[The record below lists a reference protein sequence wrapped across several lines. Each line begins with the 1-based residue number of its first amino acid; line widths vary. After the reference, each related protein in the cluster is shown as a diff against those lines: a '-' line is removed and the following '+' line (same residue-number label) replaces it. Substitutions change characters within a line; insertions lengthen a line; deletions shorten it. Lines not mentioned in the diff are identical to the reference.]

1 MDYKKIKKDQLIELI
16 GELASD
22 PSKVEEIKKQ
32 AENASQEIEKFRI
45 EANNK
50 NENISE
56 LWREMND
63 QKTSVVETKEQ
74 AKNASQE
81 IRDTL
86 SEIKIKKEDIDNL
99 LSEYQKVYE
108 ECREKK
114 AEIASLE
121 KIIRKLLPGATTA
134 GLAGSYIDA
143 QKKGWRIGLYWGGF
157 IGSLG
162 LLLCIL
168 GGEYYPL
175 LSEQESIS
183 LGAVFIRFTLSLPLV
198 WIAWY
203 CQRSI
208 SQTKRVKEEYQHKE
222 RIMKVYPAFMKQL
235 SEGGAEGEKS
245 EFVKT
250 IIKAI
255 AKNPAEVLNPSKT
268 FIDLDRKKDKTE

>member
-1 MDYKKIKKDQLIELI
+1 MDYRKIKMDYKKIKKNQLIELLEEFESNI
-16 GELASD
+16 
-22 PSKVEEIKKQ
+22 SKVKEIREQ
-32 AENASQEIEKFRI
+32 AENASQEISD
-45 EANNK
+45 NK
-50 NENISE
+50 
-56 LWREMND
+56 
-63 QKTSVVETKEQ
+63 
-74 AKNASQE
+74 
-81 IRDTL
+81 

-99 LSEYQKVYE
+99 LSEYQKIYE
-108 ECREKK
+108 ECQEKK
-114 AEIASLE
+114 TEIDSLE

-143 QKKGWRIGLYWGGF
+143 QQKDWIIWLYWGGF

-168 GGEYYPL
+168 GGEYYSL

-183 LGAVFIRFTLSLPLV
+183 LGAVFIRFTLGLPLV

-208 SQTKRVKEEYQHKE
+208 SQTKRIKEEYQHKE

-235 SEGGAEGEKS
+235 SEGGAEGEKP

-255 AKNPAEVLNPSKT
+255 ERNPAEVLNPSKT